1 DKLAIPFPW
10 SKYSQIVVSDFIT
23 GAMENTTAVVHGEQA
38 YQTPGQLI
46 DNNIQEN
53 AIAQQIFNHW
63 FGNLVT
69 AESWSNLTLNASFAS
84 YGAYLWSEHKYGKI
98 AAEMHYFEQVE
109 AYKNSQDQNKS
120 LVRYTYD
127 ETDELFD
134 LVTYNK
140 GLAVVH
146 MLRDYLG
153 DEAFFKGLN
162 AYLTTYK
169 FKTAEVHQLRMIF
182 EELTGKDL
190 NWFFNQ
196 WYFGVNHPKI
206 EISYDYN
213 TLRKTVT
220 VNIKQLQKEIFKFQ
234 FAIDIF
240 EGLKR
245 TRHKVFITGND
256 ASFTFPYTKMPNLIQ
271 VNANNVLLC
280 KVYENKILSE
290 YIFQLKNADNFAHRR
305 EALFQVATKQ
315 DDKAAF
321 NAIVNALDDDSY
333 QIRKLALQQIDLINK
348 FSKKE
353 AIKKIMIMAN
363 NDPKTLVQAE
373 AISTLGKLIDP
384 ELKPIFEQA
393 LTSQSYSVLGK
404 ALVSMYYVDKALAIQ
419 KSKELPDEVRK
430 ILATPLT
437 KIFIEA
443 KDESELPFVAKSVIS
458 GMYLANDDATKVL
471 YQKAFD
477 QISVTNNTIAIQ
489 NLVDDMVLKG
499 NEYKGFNFDKI
510 MINLMRTMVD
520 QQQKGNKTNAQKN
533 IEIIKTAMSKLL

>member
-1 DKLAIPFPW
+1 MNFYEHTLVAKQDLSSVEVEKIN
-10 SKYSQIVVSDFIT
+10 SKY
-23 GAMENTTAVVHGEQA
+23 N
-38 YQTPGQLI
+38 
-46 DNNIQEN
+46 
-53 AIAQQIFNHW
+53 
-63 FGNLVT
+63 
-69 AESWSNLTLNASFAS
+69 
-84 YGAYLWSEHKYGKI
+84 
-98 AAEMHYFEQVE
+98 
-109 AYKNSQDQNKS
+109 
-120 LVRYTYD
+120 
-127 ETDELFD
+127 
-134 LVTYNK
+134 
-140 GLAVVH
+140 
-146 MLRDYLG
+146 
-153 DEAFFKGLN
+153 
-162 AYLTTYK
+162 
-169 FKTAEVHQLRMIF
+169 
-182 EELTGKDL
+182 
-190 NWFFNQ
+190 
-196 WYFGVNHPKI
+196 
-206 EISYDYN
+206 
-213 TLRKTVT
+213 
-220 VNIKQLQKEIFKFQ
+220 
-234 FAIDIF
+234 
-240 EGLKR
+240 
-245 TRHKVFITGND
+245 
-256 ASFTFPYTKMPNLIQ
+256 
-271 VNANNVLLC
+271 
-280 KVYENKILSE
+280 
-290 YIFQLKNADNFAHRR
+290 
-305 EALFQVATKQ
+305 
-315 DDKAAF
+315 
-321 NAIVNALDDDSY
+321 
-333 QIRKLALQQIDLINK
+333 DLINK

-419 KSKELPDEVRK
+419 KSKKLPDEVRK